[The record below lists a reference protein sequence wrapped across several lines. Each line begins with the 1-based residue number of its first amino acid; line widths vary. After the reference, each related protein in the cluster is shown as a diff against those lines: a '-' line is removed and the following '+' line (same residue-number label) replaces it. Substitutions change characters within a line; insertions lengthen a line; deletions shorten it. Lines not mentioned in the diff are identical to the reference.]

1 MSEIRLHGRGGQG
14 TVLAAEMLANA
25 FVLGGLYAS
34 VFPSYGIERRGSAVM
49 AFARYSKS
57 PIREKTRVYE
67 PEILLILD
75 PTLAEKDSIYDGFKA
90 GGTIIAST
98 KSIEHILQKGV
109 KPGLVGVVDAKTIAL
124 EDIGRDIP
132 NTIMLGAFA
141 KTTGLITLKDL
152 KWAVEQNFSGKIL
165 EKNLRALEHGYN
177 ETQISKFDFK
187 FDESHKK
194 PTFEIEKVSCKNPP
208 PTKFESAWSDCDKAF
223 ATINT
228 GEWRL
233 VRPVYDKD
241 KCIRCGM
248 CNVYCPAGCVKVV
261 ENVYNPDY
269 KYCKGCG
276 ICANEC
282 PVHAIEMIKEE
293 GF

>member
-25 FVLGGLYAS
+25 FVLGGYYAS

-75 PTLAEKDSIYDGFKA
+75 PALAEKDNIYEGFKP
-90 GGTIIAST
+90 GGTIVAST
-98 KSIEHILQKGV
+98 KCLEHILSKDV
-109 KPGLVGVVDAKTIAL
+109 KPGLIGIVDAKAIAL

-141 KTTGLITLKDL
+141 KTTGLVKLEDL
-152 KWAVEQNFSGKIL
+152 KWAVEHNFTGKIL
-165 EKNLRALEHGYN
+165 EKNIRALEHGYN
-177 ETQISKFDFK
+177 DTQVSLFNVELKEDNK
-187 FDESHKK
+187 VT
-194 PTFEIEKVSCKNPP
+194 TFETEKTSCKV
-208 PTKFESAWSDCDKAF
+208 PTSFDFESAWIDSDKGY
-223 ATINT
+223 ATIKT
-228 GEWRL
+228 GEWRI
-233 VRPVYDKD
+233 VRPIYNKD
-241 KCIRCGM
+241 KCIKCGM
-248 CNVYCPAGCVKVV
+248 CAVYCPTGCVK
-261 ENVYNPDY
+261 ETDNVYTPDY
-269 KYCKGCG
+269 EYCKGCG

-282 PVHAIEMIKEE
+282 PAHAIKMNKEE
-293 GF
+293 EF